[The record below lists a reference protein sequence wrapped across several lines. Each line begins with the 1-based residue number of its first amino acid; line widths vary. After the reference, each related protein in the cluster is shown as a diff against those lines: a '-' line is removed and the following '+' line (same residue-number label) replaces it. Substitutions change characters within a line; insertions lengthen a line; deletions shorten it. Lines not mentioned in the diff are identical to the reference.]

1 MKAIGAW
8 GPAAAGLVVC
18 GLFASAHALT
28 NPPIRVAEGIEYMCG
43 GRSPA
48 EAAFME
54 TVSPRWAASLHFA
67 VSRAPGGQFPGD
79 VQVRVREHYS
89 GSLVMEAST
98 DAPYMLAR
106 LDPGN
111 YDVEA
116 TLAGLTLKEPL
127 NVFSGLSSSAAFV
140 WPSNIDF
147 AAAMGLPTAEQQ
159 ASARVGD

>member
-8 GPAAAGLVVC
+8 GPAAAGLLVC
-18 GLFASAHALT
+18 GLLTSAQALT
-28 NPPIRVAEGIEYMCG
+28 NPPIRVVKGIEYMCG
-43 GRSPA
+43 GRSPG

-67 VSRAPGGQFPGD
+67 VSRAPNGQFPGD
-79 VQVRVREHYS
+79 VKVRVLEHYS
-89 GSLVMEAST
+89 GNLVMEAST

-111 YDVEA
+111 YDIEA
-116 TLAGLTLKEPL
+116 TLAGVTLKEPL
-127 NVFSGLSSSAAFV
+127 LVFSGLSAKAAFV

-159 ASARVGD
+159 ASVRAGD